1 MYETNNQFYGIIA
14 KLMKRFRTI
23 IIASVALT
31 ACSAS
36 LDEGELDRLRGA
48 RSGLRVVMEILTGP
62 TAQAQGSSSAVF
74 AGIKSST
81 LFSDIARNEDFPSLP
96 GRDIEINTDTGLI
109 DAILSLL
116 GTDLQQILNSS
127 TNRAATLTSYIESL
141 ESHVEEA
148 QIRERALEDKED
160 DLSDDQRRLR
170 RTVRSLQKELDNAI
184 SEGKGR
190 SATVL
195 TEELIEKQTALGR
208 AQTDLIVTEGLLNAF
223 EDIIEPLEDRLNAVS
238 LNREALIKGV
248 RIFDTRGIEDL
259 GIIEVEEG
267 VRGRSRRRRR

>member
-1 MYETNNQFYGIIA
+1 
-14 KLMKRFRTI
+14 MKRFRII

-36 LDEGELDRLRGA
+36 LDEGELDRLRAA
-48 RSGLRVVMEILTGP
+48 RSGLRVVMEVLTGP
-62 TAQAQGSSSAVF
+62 TAQAQGSSAVF

-81 LFSDIARNEDFPSLP
+81 LFSDTARDEDFPSLP
-96 GRDIEINTDTGLI
+96 GRDVEINTDTGLI

-141 ESHVEEA
+141 ESHLQEA
-148 QIRERALEDKED
+148 QIRQRALEDKED

-170 RTVRSLQKELDNAI
+170 GTVRSLQKELDNAI

-208 AQTDLIVTEGLLNAF
+208 TQTDLIVTEGLLNAF
-223 EDIIEPLEDRLNAVS
+223 EDINEPLEDRLNAVS

-248 RIFDTRGIEDL
+248 RIFDTPGIEDL
-259 GIIEVEEG
+259 GII
-267 VRGRSRRRRR
+267 